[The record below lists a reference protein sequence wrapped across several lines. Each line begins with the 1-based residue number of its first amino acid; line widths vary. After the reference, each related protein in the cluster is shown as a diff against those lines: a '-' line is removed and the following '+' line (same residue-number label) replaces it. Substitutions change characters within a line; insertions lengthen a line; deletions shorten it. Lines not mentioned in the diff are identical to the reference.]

1 MVAMLALAVLA
12 LNVPL
17 NVRRDGC
24 TRRAV
29 LAAAPLAA
37 MLVQMAI
44 SRTREYQA
52 DRLGAEICGQ
62 PLWLASAL
70 EKLEVLSYRIDNDQA
85 EDHPATAHLFIIN
98 PLHARKVDNLFATHP
113 NTSNRVKYL
122 RDMAATSPKMASPA
136 RPWG

>member
-1 MVAMLALAVLA
+1 MFFGGRSRNSPFGSLGTILVMIM
-12 LNVPL
+12 
-17 NVRRDGC
+17 
-24 TRRAV
+24 
-29 LAAAPLAA
+29 APMAA

-70 EKLEVLSYRIDNDQA
+70 EKLETLSHRIDNDQA
-85 EDHPATAHLFIIN
+85 EDYPATAHLFIIN
-98 PLHARKVDNLFATHP
+98 PLHARKVDNLFSTHP

-122 RDMAATSPKMASPA
+122 RNMAATSSKTVRPV